1 MQGEHEDAEVE
12 LEVEESSN
20 PFVQV
25 FQHRGLVILP
35 AMNVGE
41 LQGFF
46 GGMQGKAP
54 AEVLA
59 YLKGIAERVLG
70 VRAKLIF

>member
-1 MQGEHEDAEVE
+1 MAATAPLDQEMMLTHM
-12 LEVEESSN
+12 
-20 PFVQV
+20 F
-25 FQHRGLVILP
+25 P

-46 GGMQGKAP
+46 AGMQGKAP